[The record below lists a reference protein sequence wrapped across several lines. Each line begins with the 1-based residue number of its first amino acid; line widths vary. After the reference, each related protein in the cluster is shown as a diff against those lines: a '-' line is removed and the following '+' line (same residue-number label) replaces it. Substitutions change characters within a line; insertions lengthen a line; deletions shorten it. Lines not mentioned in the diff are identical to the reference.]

1 LCDSFKR
8 GPILRAAHAS
18 EDKQTFYLSD
28 VEIIDNIV
36 RDIKHREIDIEMAE

>member
-1 LCDSFKR
+1 VTAGYKR
-8 GPILRAAHAS
+8 GPILRAVHAY
-18 EDKQTFYLSD
+18 EDKQALYLPD